1 MARKSKSKSKRRHY
15 SRKLKKSR
23 NLRKLRTLGKMRKM
37 RKMKSKKNNHYNKY
51 HKCNH
56 QHCCCKNKCHVGSGP
71 IGGLEIKGGSCD
83 PLVGSQYSID
93 KGGNYYGLPDSK
105 AYSVDRNMMIRGGSI
120 LPDNLVNV
128 GRQISYGAESLY
140 NGLGGYEPPVN
151 PAPYVQPKI

>member
-1 MARKSKSKSKRRHY
+1 MARKSKSKRRHY
-15 SRKLKKSR
+15 SRKLRKSR
-23 NLRKLRTLGKMRKM
+23 NLKTLGKMRKI
-37 RKMKSKKNNHYNKY
+37 KSKKNKHYNKY
-51 HKCNH
+51 HKFHKCHKCHH

-83 PLVGSQYSID
+83 PLVGSQYSVD

-140 NGLGGYEPPVN
+140 NGLGGYEAPVN
-151 PAPYVQPKI
+151 PAPYVQRKI